1 MLETIILCVVVSIVL
16 TECIYAPGL
25 IQADSNKWVV

>member
-25 IQADSNKWVV
+25 IQGIQTNE